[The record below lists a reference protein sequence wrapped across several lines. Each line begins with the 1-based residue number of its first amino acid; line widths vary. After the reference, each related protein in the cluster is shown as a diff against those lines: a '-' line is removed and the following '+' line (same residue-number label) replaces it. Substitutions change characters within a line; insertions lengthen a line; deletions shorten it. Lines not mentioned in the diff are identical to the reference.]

1 MNIGEKIQIFRKSK
15 GMSQEDL
22 AHKLLVSRQTVSLWE
37 TGRTLPTIDNL
48 VCLKNVFGMTLDDIL
63 CQEHKEDTN
72 GCSFTFSQ
80 NKSERKAVFMS
91 VFKRDL
97 FWKTNLLLWVAFTAA
112 AAVLPWFG
120 LRFALVILAELLFA
134 SLLFAAFSFNALRR
148 FNKNLAAEPETVLY
162 KYWVS
167 GHSITID
174 ISGRRWGTECLT
186 VETNKMDRLYEF
198 DDLYYA
204 EIDRKLYPIPKETA
218 ALFLTQVKKTITTY
232 KTERMAL
239 RNENTVSFYL
249 TAASAVGMIL
259 SLLQIFYISEN
270 GQLYRDATYMF
281 FAFAAIPLAQL
292 TYGTVRCFKKKR
304 GLLNI
309 IIGTLF
315 LMVFCIYGSFGM
327 IFRA

>member
-63 CQEHKEDTN
+63 CQEHKEDAD
-72 GCSFTFSQ
+72 GYPFTFSQ

-97 FWKTNLLLWVAFTAA
+97 FWKINILLWIIFAA

-186 VETNKMDRLYEF
+186 VEFDKIDKLCEF
-198 DDLYYA
+198 DTFYYV
-204 EIDRKLYPIPKETA
+204 ELERKLYPIPKDAAELLITKGKKIITA
-218 ALFLTQVKKTITTY
+218 Y
-232 KTERMAL
+232 KSERMAL

-292 TYGTVRCFKKKR
+292 AYGTVRCFKKKR
-304 GLLNI
+304 GLFNI
-309 IIGTLF
+309 IIGVLF
-315 LMVFCIYGSFGM
+315 LIVFCTYGSFGL